1 MVARAR
7 RRRHSGAMAHGV
19 THPLDLPLTFD
30 EAARQDFVASLRG
43 HILNDMASGLKQ
55 RWEARVAPALPR
67 PAADGVDVARALAGQ
82 PYLAFYTAARVHAQ
96 RMVWASVEGQVAREA
111 PRLAAM
117 GEDGPATLAL
127 DPALALPA
135 TVTRDVHLM
144 PGSYA
149 GGEGAAA
156 GAIYEHG
163 LGVFSFGLMGARLD
177 DIGQSIALWLRH
189 RFPGFQPAAILD
201 LGCSVGHQTLPWA
214 QAWPDA
220 RVTGLDVAAP
230 CLRYAAK
237 RANALGIAAHFLQAD
252 ARAVPLPSA
261 SQDLVFSSMFLHEL
275 PEADIR
281 AVFAE
286 CRRLLRPGGLMLH
299 YELPPNGASMDPFDQ
314 FYLDW
319 DATYNCEPH
328 YKAYRDL
335 SPRQLA
341 IDAGFAPDRAFDAVV
356 PSIGWYGAEAAQAG
370 AAGGDDHVGRLA
382 DGVKWYVHGAWA

>member
-1 MVARAR
+1 MTASVF
-7 RRRHSGAMAHGV
+7 
-19 THPLDLPLTFD
+19 HPLALPLTRD
-30 EAARQDFVASLRG
+30 EAARQDFVSQLRA
-43 HILNDMASGLKQ
+43 HLLNAMAGGLRQ
-55 RWEARVAPALPR
+55 RWAERVAPALPAP
-67 PAADGVDVARALAGQ
+67 PASGEEVARAMAGQ

-96 RMVWASVEGQVAREA
+96 RMVWASVEGQVAREGA
-111 PRLAAM
+111 RLEAM

-127 DPALALPA
+127 DPSLDMPP

-156 GAIYEHG
+156 GAMYEHG
-163 LGVFSFGLMGARLD
+163 LGVFSFGLMGRRLD
-177 DIGQSIALWLRH
+177 DIGQSITLWLHARH
-189 RFPGFQPAAILD
+189 PEFRPAAILD
-201 LGCSVGHQTLPWA
+201 LGCAVGHQTLPWA
-214 QAWPDA
+214 EAYPEA

-230 CLRYAAK
+230 CLRYARK

-252 ARAVPLPSA
+252 ARAVPLPDA

-281 AVFAE
+281 AVYAE

-299 YELPPNGASMDPFDQ
+299 YELPPNKPPMDPFDQ

-319 DATYNCEPH
+319 DATFNCEPH

-335 SPRQLA
+335 DPHELA
-341 IDAGFAPDRAFDAVV
+341 RSAGFAPERVFDAVV
-356 PSIGWYGAEAAQAG
+356 PSLAWYGPEAARAG
-370 AAGGDDHVGRLA
+370 AALGEDGIGRLA

>member
-1 MVARAR
+1 MTGTVF
-7 RRRHSGAMAHGV
+7 
-19 THPLDLPLTFD
+19 HPLDLPLTRD
-30 EAARQDFVASLRG
+30 EAARQDFVSALRA
-43 HILNDMASGLKQ
+43 HVLNDMARGLKQ
-55 RWEARVAPALPR
+55 RWTERVAPALPE
-67 PAADGVDVARALAGQ
+67 PARTGEDVAGAMAGQ
-82 PYLAFYTAARVHAQ
+82 PYLAFYTATRVHAQ
-96 RMVWASVEGQVAREA
+96 RMVWAAVEGQVAREA
-111 PRLAAM
+111 GRLEAM
-117 GEDGPATLAL
+117 GVEGPATLAL
-127 DPALALPA
+127 DPDLPMPP

-163 LGVFSFGLMGARLD
+163 LGVFSFGLMGRRLD
-177 DIGQSIALWLRH
+177 DIGQSITLWLKARH
-189 RFPGFQPAAILD
+189 PDFAPADILD
-201 LGCSVGHQTLPWA
+201 LGCAVGHQTLPWA
-214 QAWPDA
+214 EAYPQAH
-220 RVTGLDVAAP
+220 VTGLDVAAP
-230 CLRYAAK
+230 CLRYARK

-252 ARAVPLPSA
+252 ARAVPLPDA

-299 YELPPNGASMDPFDQ
+299 YELPPNAPPMDPFDQ

-319 DATYNCEPH
+319 DATWNCEPH

-341 IDAGFAPDRAFDAVV
+341 LDAGFAPERCFEAVV
-356 PSIGWYGAEAAQAG
+356 PSLAWYGRDAAVAG
-370 AAGGDDHVGRLA
+370 AQLGEDGIGRLA

>member
-1 MVARAR
+1 MVHAV
-7 RRRHSGAMAHGV
+7 S
-19 THPLDLPLTFD
+19 HPLPLPLTPD
-30 EAARQDFVASLRG
+30 EAARQDFVATLRS
-43 HILNDMASGLKQ
+43 HILNDMAAGLKR
-55 RWEARVAPALPR
+55 RWAERVAPALPR
-67 PAADGVDVARALAGQ
+67 PARDGVDVAQALAGQ
-82 PYLAFYTAARVHAQ
+82 PYLAFYTAARVQAQ
-96 RMVWASVEGQVAREA
+96 RMVWASVVGQVAREA
-111 PRLAAM
+111 GRL
-117 GEDGPATLAL
+117 ETLELDGPATLVL
-127 DPALALPA
+127 DPALPMPP

-156 GAIYEHG
+156 GAVYEHG

-177 DIGQSIALWLRH
+177 DIGQSVALWLTS
-189 RFPGFQPAAILD
+189 RFPDFRPTAILD
-201 LGCSVGHQTLPWA
+201 LGCAVGHQTLPWA
-214 QAWPDA
+214 EAYPAA
-220 RVTGLDVAAP
+220 RITGLDVAAP

-252 ARAVPLPSA
+252 ARAVPLPDA

-281 AVFAE
+281 AVYAE

-299 YELPPNGASMDPFDQ
+299 YELPPNGADMDPFDQ

-319 DATYNCEPH
+319 DATFNCEPH

-341 IDAGFAPDRAFDAVV
+341 IEAGFAADRAFDAVL
-356 PSIGWYGAEAAQAG
+356 PSLAWYGEAAARAG
-370 AAGGDDHVGRLA
+370 AVGGDDHVGRLA

>member
-1 MVARAR
+1 
-7 RRRHSGAMAHGV
+7 MAHGV
-19 THPLDLPLTFD
+19 THPLPLPLTPD

-43 HILNDMASGLKQ
+43 HILNDMAAGLKQ
-55 RWEARVAPALPR
+55 RWSGRVAPALPQ
-67 PAADGVDVARALAGQ
+67 PARDGVDVARALAGQ
-82 PYLAFYTAARVHAQ
+82 PYFAFYTAARVHAQ

-111 PRLAAM
+111 ARLEAM
-117 GEDGPATLAL
+117 GADGPATLAL
-127 DPALALPA
+127 DPALTMPE

-156 GAIYEHG
+156 GAVYEHG

-177 DIGQSIALWLRH
+177 DIGQSIALWLKA
-189 RFPGFQPAAILD
+189 RFPDFRPAAILD
-201 LGCSVGHQTLPWA
+201 LGCAVGHQTLPWA
-214 QAWPDA
+214 EGFPDA

-230 CLRYAAK
+230 CLRYAAR

-252 ARAVPLPSA
+252 ARAVPLPDA
-261 SQDLVFSSMFLHEL
+261 SQDLLFSSMFLHEL

-281 AVFAE
+281 AVYGE

-299 YELPPNGASMDPFDQ
+299 YELPPNGPEMDPFDQ

-319 DATYNCEPH
+319 DATFNCEPH

-335 SPRQLA
+335 APRRLA
-341 IDAGFAPDRAFDAVV
+341 LDAGFAADGLFEAVV
-356 PSIGWYGAEAAQAG
+356 PSIGWYGEAAARAG